1 MRYIKKVTLRS
12 ILLIIIGAT
21 ILSFGSYNFNYQN
34 NITEGGVLGL
44 LLLLQHVFNIS
55 PSVTSVVI
63 DFSLFTIG
71 SKFFGKKFLLY
82 SILSTTT
89 FSFTYK
95 VWEHIGFLVPSF
107 THNMLIA
114 SILAGIGVGIG
125 VGLVVRGGGASGGD
139 DVIALVANKLIKLKV
154 NHVYL
159 ITDGIVLLLSLVY
172 LDIKQ
177 VFFSIIAVTISG
189 KIISILYKDDKEDY
203 KNKEK
208 EINGKIDSEIV
219 C

>member
-12 ILLIIIGAT
+12 ILLIMVGAT

-44 LLLLQHVFNIS
+44 LLLLQHVFSIS
-55 PSVTSVVI
+55 PSITSVVI
-63 DFSLFTIG
+63 DFSLFAIG

-107 THNMLIA
+107 TNNMLIA
-114 SILAGIGVGIG
+114 SILAGIGVGVG

-139 DVIALVANKLIKLKV
+139 DVIALLGNKFLKLKV

-159 ITDGIVLLLSLVY
+159 ITDTIVLLMSLVY

-177 VFFSIIAVTISG
+177 VFFSIIAVTTSG
-189 KIISILYKDDKEDY
+189 KIISLIYKDNNEEDEDD
-203 KNKEK
+203 NLEAIDN
-208 EINGKIDSEIV
+208 EIIYE
-219 C
+219 